1 MSESDRWDMI
11 RFLIGRLLLTLPV
24 MAVVSVVVFSLL
36 YLTPGD
42 PAEVIAGDIASQ
54 AEVEALREH
63 LGLDRPFL
71 ERFGTWV
78 THVLSGD
85 LGVSIFSQIP
95 VTTLIAQR
103 LAATLWLTCATVVL
117 STAIAIPAGIAAASW
132 KNSWLDRTIMTFSTL
147 GFSVPVFVVGYLLI
161 YFFSIKLKWFPVQG
175 FVPPGTSFT
184 GFLRSIALP
193 ALSLSLVYVALIAR
207 MTRASMIEI
216 MSGDF
221 VRTARAKGLN
231 PARIVWV
238 HALRNASLPIVTT
251 IGMGIAALLGGVVV
265 TESVFG
271 IPGLGRL
278 LVDSVLSRDY
288 PLIQALILLFA
299 FAYVVINLVTD
310 VVYMLIDPRL
320 RT

>member
-1 MSESDRWDMI
+1 MI
-11 RFLIGRLLLTLPV
+11 RFLIARLLLTLPV
-24 MAVVSVVVFSLL
+24 MAVVSLVVFSLL

-42 PAEVIAGDIASQ
+42 PAEVIAGDHASP

-78 THVLSGD
+78 VHVLSGD

-95 VTTLIAQR
+95 VTTLIGQR
-103 LAATLWLTCATVVL
+103 LAATLWLACATVVL
-117 STAIAIPAGIAAASW
+117 STAIAIPAGIAAAAW
-132 KNSWLDRTIMTFSTL
+132 KNSRLDRTLMALSTL
-147 GFSVPVFVVGYLLI
+147 GFSVPVFVIGYLLI
-161 YFFSIKLKWFPVQG
+161 YLFSVKLKWFPVQG
-175 FVPPGTSFT
+175 FVPPGTSLT
-184 GFLRSIALP
+184 GFLRSITLP
-193 ALSLSLVYVALIAR
+193 ALSLSLVYIALIAR
-207 MTRASMIEI
+207 MTRASMIEV

-221 VRTARAKGLN
+221 VRTARAKGLG
-231 PARIVWV
+231 AGRVIWV

-299 FAYVVINLVTD
+299 LAYVVINLVTD
-310 VVYMLIDPRL
+310 LIYMLIDPRL